1 MKSRRII
8 ATRIALPIAIA
19 AAAIAWIMRG
29 GPRADPQ
36 QRFEQAVE
44 AARSED
50 WSTVTT
56 ITRELAT
63 RPEFESHT
71 ALLLGLRLVA
81 DGHFESAL
89 RSFKRATDNP
99 ETALPALV
107 GAGRTLYL
115 LQRYRESISVLQK
128 AVALDAEHDEA
139 HRFLASAYYDIG
151 AMDDAQK
158 VLDAIIRFAPDDFRA
173 YRFQAMIL
181 HDFEL
186 YDEAL
191 IQWNAAIDRA
201 QLASKFLAYCQLRK
215 GECLIRLR
223 RYDEAC
229 VTLAEIHLDPT
240 SSAADGLSA
249 ADFAAQVFAAR
260 AEACLAIRRFDE
272 SSRFAAES
280 LALSPGNVAATLTA
294 VRLAEERERNEEA
307 LLLLKAAIDR
317 HPREAQLYG
326 RMADILASTGQNDQA
341 DTARSRSAELMA
353 LQMRFA
359 DLHQQ
364 AIERQD
370 DVAVRLQLA
379 ETAELL
385 GRTGIAGMWY
395 QAAAGLA
402 PQDSAVQQAYHAFQQ
417 RQQSAT
423 LDGPVL

>member
-8 ATRIALPIAIA
+8 AAVSALTIVIA
-19 AAAIAWIMRG
+19 AAATAWMVRG
-29 GPRADPQ
+29 ESRADPK

-44 AARSED
+44 AAHSED

-56 ITRELAT
+56 ITRELAA

-71 ALLLGLRLVA
+71 ALLLGLRLAA
-81 DGHFESAL
+81 DGDFETAL

-99 ETALPALV
+99 ETELPALV
-107 GAGRTLYL
+107 GAGRTLYV
-115 LQRYRESISVLQK
+115 LQRYREAIAVLQK
-128 AVALDAEHDEA
+128 AVLLNTAHDEA

-173 YRFQAMIL
+173 YRFKAMIL
-181 HDFEL
+181 QDFEL

-201 QLASKFLAYCQLRK
+201 TLDPKFLAYCQLRK

-229 VTLAEIHLDPT
+229 VTLAEVRLDST
-240 SSAADGLSA
+240 GSAADGLPA
-249 ADFAAQVFAAR
+249 ADFAGQVFAAR

-280 LALSPGNVAATLTA
+280 LSLSPGNVAATLTA
-294 VRLAEERERNEEA
+294 VRLAEEQQRNEEA
-307 LLLLKAAIDR
+307 ILLLKTAIER
-317 HPREAQLYG
+317 HPREAQLFA
-326 RMADILASTGQNDQA
+326 RMADILASTGQTEQA
-341 DTARSRSAELMA
+341 TVARSRSAELMA
-353 LQMRFA
+353 LQTRFA

-364 AIERQD
+364 AIAHPD
-370 DVAVRLQLA
+370 DVTVRLLLA
-379 ETAELL
+379 ETAESL
-385 GRTGIAGMWY
+385 GRAAIAGMWY
-395 QAAAGLA
+395 QAASGLA
-402 PQDSAVQQAYHAFQQ
+402 PQDAAVQQAFQQFQQ
-417 RQQSAT
+417 RQNSGVSGGAA
-423 LDGPVL
+423 P

>member
-1 MKSRRII
+1 MNNRRII
-8 ATRIALPIAIA
+8 VTGLFLTIAIGA
-19 AAAIAWIMRG
+19 AATTWMVRG
-29 GPRADPQ
+29 GSIADPQ
-36 QRFEQAVE
+36 LRFEQAVL

-50 WSTVTT
+50 WPTVTS
-56 ITRELAT
+56 ITRELAK

-71 ALLLGLRLVA
+71 ALLLGLRLAA
-81 DGHFESAL
+81 DGHFESSL
-89 RSFKRATDNP
+89 KSFKRATDNA

-115 LQRYRESISVLQK
+115 LQRYRESIAVLQK
-128 AVALDAEHDEA
+128 AAALDPKHDEA

-173 YRFQAMIL
+173 YRMKAMIL

-191 IQWNAAIDRA
+191 VQWNSAIDRA
-201 QLASKFLAYCQLRK
+201 KKFPEFLAYCQLRK
-215 GECLIRLR
+215 GECLIGLR

-229 VTLAEIHLDPT
+229 VTLAQVSLDVT
-240 SSAADGLSA
+240 GSATDDIPE
-249 ADFAAQVFAAR
+249 ADFAAQVYAAR

-280 LALSPGNVAATLTA
+280 LARSSGNVAATLTA
-294 VRLAEERERNEEA
+294 VRLAEEEMQYEEA
-307 LLLLKAAIDR
+307 IQLLKTAIER

-326 RMADILASTGQNDQA
+326 RMADILASLGQTDESHI
-341 DTARSRSAELMA
+341 ARSRSAELMA
-353 LQMRFA
+353 LQTRFA
-359 DLHQQ
+359 DLHQK
-364 AIERQD
+364 AIERPD
-370 DVAVRLQLA
+370 DAAIRLQLA

-385 GRTGIAGMWY
+385 GRTEIAGMWY

-402 PQDSAVQQAYHAFQQ
+402 PRDAAIQ
-417 RQQSAT
+417 QQSLAFRHRQRSGT
-423 LDGPVL
+423 PLGSAP